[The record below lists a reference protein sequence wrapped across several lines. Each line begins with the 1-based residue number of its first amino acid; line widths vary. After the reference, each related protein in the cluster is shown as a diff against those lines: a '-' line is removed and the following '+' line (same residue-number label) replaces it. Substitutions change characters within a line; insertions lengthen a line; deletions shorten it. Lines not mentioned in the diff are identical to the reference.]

1 MNWSDLKTEN
11 GLVPAIV
18 QDARTGQV
26 LMLAYMNI
34 EAFEKTL
41 ETGLVTFFSRS
52 RAKLWTKGETSGNF
66 LRYVSHQIDC
76 DGDTILV
83 KARPD
88 GPTCHTGA
96 RTCFVD
102 SPDGSFG
109 FLGEL
114 EAVIA
119 SRENADPE
127 KSYTSELLSGGPAAP
142 ARKVGEEAVEV
153 AIAAINES
161 DERLAEESADLVY
174 HLLVLLKSRGLS
186 LADVAHVLEERHARK
201 K

>member
-1 MNWSDLKTEN
+1 MNWSELKTED

-26 LMLAYMNI
+26 LMLAYMNR
-34 EAFEKTL
+34 EAFAKTL

-52 RAKLWTKGETSGNF
+52 RGKLWTKGETSGNF
-66 LRYVSHQIDC
+66 LRYVSHRNDC
-76 DGDTILV
+76 DGDAILV

-114 EAVIA
+114 EAVIV
-119 SRENADPE
+119 SRENTDPK
-127 KSYTSELLSGGPAAP
+127 KSYTSELLSGGPAAT

-153 AIAAINES
+153 TIAAITES

-174 HLLVLLKSRGLS
+174 HLLVLLRSRGLS
-186 LADVAHVLEERHARK
+186 LNDVAGILEERHTRK